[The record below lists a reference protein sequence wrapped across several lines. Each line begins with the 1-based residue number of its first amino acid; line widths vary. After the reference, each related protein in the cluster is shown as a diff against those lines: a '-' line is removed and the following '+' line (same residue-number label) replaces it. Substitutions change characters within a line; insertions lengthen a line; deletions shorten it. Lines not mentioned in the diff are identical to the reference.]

1 MHKQNP
7 VGEKKFMLMLKKF
20 TLCTT
25 KLTTFS
31 KVLFEGYKEVRSTE
45 TGVDIK
51 CPNSL
56 TEPTAGLC
64 VI

>member
-1 MHKQNP
+1 
-7 VGEKKFMLMLKKF
+7 MLMLKKF